1 MCSARVCVCV
11 CGGGGA
17 RVHSLDGCEKNSKV
31 SKGVV
36 FVFVFFWRGEP
47 ASQEPSFDGP
57 GSDEVTT
64 SD

>member
-47 ASQEPSFDGP
+47 
-57 GSDEVTT
+57 EVKNHPLT
-64 SD
+64 DLGAMK